1 MHYLLLAI
9 LVFPLLLSALV
20 DDAFAATSDGS
31 IKSIIIID
39 DTTENGP
46 GLNNL
51 ERFGLHGIA
60 NMGDIDGDGV
70 NDIAV
75 GAPYD
80 GTGGAGNGAV
90 HIMFM
95 NSGGTVRETVEI
107 DDNTSGITL
116 FDNDWFGWSVANI
129 GDLDDNGVNDLCVG
143 AFGDNG
149 QAHPAPRNRGSVWIL
164 LLDSDGSVNSA
175 KELQDNTANAPT
187 LRNSDQFGVSC
198 AGIGDL
204 DEDGVEDIAVG
215 AFKDDAG
222 GGTDTG
228 GSNRGAVHI
237 LFMKSNG
244 SIKDTAEI
252 NDNTANGPEL
262 GNGYWFGRE
271 VANIGDVNGDGIDDL
286 AAGTILDPG
295 GGNARG
301 AVHIMFLDRD
311 GSVKETVEIDD
322 TTANG
327 PELDDTD
334 RFGSSIDQIGDIDG
348 NGVNDLVVGA
358 YRDDGTETSNSGSAF
373 ILFMKA
379 NGVVKST
386 VKIDESSVNGPDL
399 DDNDQF
405 GQAISAIGDVD
416 GNGVNDFIVGG
427 KDQTDTDGNNQRGT
441 IRIIL
446 LEIIIE
452 EEKKGK
458 SVGCGITV
466 SYTHLTLPT
475 TPYV

>member
-1 MHYLLLAI
+1 M
-9 LVFPLLLSALV
+9 

-46 GLNNL
+46 DLNNL

-187 LRNSDQFGVSC
+187 LRLSL
-198 AGIGDL
+198 I
-204 DEDGVEDIAVG
+204 
-215 AFKDDAG
+215 
-222 GGTDTG
+222 
-228 GSNRGAVHI
+228 HI
-237 LFMKSNG
+237 
-244 SIKDTAEI
+244 
-252 NDNTANGPEL
+252 
-262 GNGYWFGRE
+262 
-271 VANIGDVNGDGIDDL
+271 
-286 AAGTILDPG
+286 
-295 GGNARG
+295 
-301 AVHIMFLDRD
+301 
-311 GSVKETVEIDD
+311 
-322 TTANG
+322 
-327 PELDDTD
+327 
-334 RFGSSIDQIGDIDG
+334 
-348 NGVNDLVVGA
+348 
-358 YRDDGTETSNSGSAF
+358 
-373 ILFMKA
+373 
-379 NGVVKST
+379 
-386 VKIDESSVNGPDL
+386 
-399 DDNDQF
+399 
-405 GQAISAIGDVD
+405 
-416 GNGVNDFIVGG
+416 
-427 KDQTDTDGNNQRGT
+427 
-441 IRIIL
+441 
-446 LEIIIE
+446 
-452 EEKKGK
+452 
-458 SVGCGITV
+458 
-466 SYTHLTLPT
+466 
-475 TPYV
+475 